1 MYWHTL
7 LVSSDSMYT
16 KILTVILLLAVGVTP
31 IGAQNWDA
39 VKTDRSYYH
48 GEGYGAS
55 VAEAK
60 SNAIAQLLESISM
73 QIEVEGT
80 HKIKEQ
86 EKMERLT
93 DSRSSS
99 VLPKPFQRPN

>member
-1 MYWHTL
+1 MKL
-7 LVSSDSMYT
+7 
-16 KILTVILLLAVGVTP
+16 KIFAVIMLLAAGLNT
-31 IGAQNWDA
+31 IEAQNWDA
-39 VKTDRSYYH
+39 VKADRSYYH

-73 QIEVEGT
+73 Q
-80 HKIKEQ
+80 K
-86 EKMERLT
+86 KMERLT

>member
-1 MYWHTL
+1 MKL
-7 LVSSDSMYT
+7 
-16 KILTVILLLAVGVTP
+16 KIFAVIMLLAAGLNT
-31 IGAQNWDA
+31 IEAQNWDA
-39 VKTDRSYYH
+39 VKADRSYYH

-80 HKIKEQ
+80 HNIKEQ